1 MTRIGNTA
9 AQERH
14 DIVNANPNMQLVQGS
29 GDTRAEELAML
40 QAAGAGDDAAV
51 RRLYRTY
58 VDRVHR
64 HVSRVLGPHDPD
76 VEDVVQQVFLA
87 ALAGADRFAG
97 RSQLST
103 WLLGIA
109 SRRALDEARSRWRR
123 HRWQKVTESVGLG
136 RPESRPDERHA
147 AIDEANAALAELH
160 PDQRTVFILHDVEGH
175 TFAEIREMTGVGIST
190 LHARLK
196 AAKRK
201 LDARVAAGHADLGG
215 SHGAA

>member
-1 MTRIGNTA
+1 MTGLGNLHTHGRLA
-9 AQERH
+9 F
-14 DIVNANPNMQLVQGS
+14 VNANPKMQLLEGA
-29 GDTRAEELAML
+29 GDARAEELATL
-40 QAAGAGDDAAV
+40 RAAGAGDEAAV
-51 RRLYRTY
+51 RRLYRLY

-64 HVSRVLGPHDPD
+64 HVSRVLGPNDPD

-87 ALAGADRFAG
+87 ALAGAEKFAG

-123 HRWQKVTESVGLG
+123 HRWQKVTERVGLG
-136 RPESRPDERHA
+136 RAESRPDERHA
-147 AIDEANAALAELH
+147 AIDEAYSALAELH

-201 LDARVAAGHADLGG
+201 LDARVAGEHAEGG